1 MKKSF
6 AFMVGILILVGTVL
20 MGCSDSSS
28 SSDNSGGSES
38 GDKVKIN
45 FVHWRGEDSEIFAE
59 IIKKF
64 EAENE
69 NIEVATNVYPSDSYE
84 EKIQATLLSGKGAD
98 VFATFPGSQFSVLQD
113 AGSYVDLTGKDFVS
127 RFKED
132 LLAAGQSDG
141 KQLALPYQ
149 LVFNIPVY
157 NKGIFEELGL
167 EPPNSWEGFLEVC
180 KTLKENGY
188 APILFSGDVS
198 PSQFINPM
206 VMNNM
211 PSKDSLAQL
220 ETGKQKLTDDW
231 YVKTLS
237 QIKELADKG
246 YFQDNPLGTKK
257 SASAALFAQE
267 KGAMLA
273 LGSYI
278 MATVKQQNPDI
289 EQGLLSP
296 ITVPADEAKW
306 DGIHTSTF
314 MLGINS
320 KSDHKEAALKF
331 LKFLTNPEI
340 ASLYANETGQ
350 LLTLKDIEYGSPTLQ
365 ASAEWLDKKTMFQPR
380 YTISVPEI
388 SQAVQTSVSDVIG
401 GMNPEEAAKKAQEE
415 VERAID

>member
-1 MKKSF
+1 MKKWLGS
-6 AFMVGILILVGTVL
+6 ILTVVL
-20 MGCSDSSS
+20 LTGSVLAGCSGSTP
-28 SSDNSGGSES
+28 SSDDSGGS
-38 GDKVKIN
+38 GDKVAIN
-45 FVHWRGEDSEIFAE
+45 FVHWRGEDSEVFDE

-64 EAENE
+64 ENENE
-69 NIEVATNVYPSDSYE
+69 NISVTTNVYPSDSYQ
-84 EKIQATLLSGKGAD
+84 EKVQATLLSGKGAD
-98 VFATFPGSQFSVLQD
+98 VFATFPGSQFAELQK
-113 AGSYVDLTGKDFVS
+113 AGSYVDLTEEDFVN
-127 RFKED
+127 RFKEA
-132 LLAAGQSDG
+132 LLEAGQRDG

-149 LVFNIPVY
+149 NVFNIPVY

-167 EPPNSWEGFLEVC
+167 EPPKSWDEFLKVSA
-180 KTLKENGY
+180 TLKENGY
-188 APILFSGDVS
+188 APVLFSGDVS

-206 VMNNM
+206 AMNNM
-211 PSKDSLAQL
+211 PSKDAFAQL
-220 ETGKQKLTDDW
+220 ETGEQKLTNDW

-273 LGSYI
+273 LGSYM

-296 ITVPADEAKW
+296 ITVSADEAEW
-306 DGIHTSTF
+306 EGIHTSTF

-331 LKFLTNPEI
+331 LEFLTKPEI

-350 LLTLKDIEYGSPTLQ
+350 LLTLKDIEYNSPALKE
-365 ASAEWLDKKTMFQPR
+365 SAKWLDKKTMFQPR
-380 YTISVPEI
+380 YTISVSEI
-388 SQAVQTSVSDVIG
+388 SSAVETSVSDVVG
-401 GMNPEEAAKKAQEE
+401 GMDPEKAAEKAQKE
-415 VERAID
+415 VESAIK